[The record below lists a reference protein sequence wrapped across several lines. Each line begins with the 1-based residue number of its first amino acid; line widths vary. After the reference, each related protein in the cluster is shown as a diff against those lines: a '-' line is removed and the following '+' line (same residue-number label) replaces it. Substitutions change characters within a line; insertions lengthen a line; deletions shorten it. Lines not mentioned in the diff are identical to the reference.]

1 MGTLKTIWAMVFSV
15 CLLLSLKVFDTFE
28 RPWLDP
34 KHVQVKSMIAS
45 FEWEG
50 IPSSR
55 NVHYHPCYGKFQ
67 CARLELPM
75 DWGAQE
81 VHAWDQIV
89 TIALIKYPANVSRS
103 DPRYGGEIYLN
114 PGGPGVS
121 GVEFAL
127 RAAESRAEMINS
139 GDGNAKQFDI
149 VGFDPRGVM
158 HSTPRPTCFP
168 NLKARQLWY
177 HMKEGYEGP
186 TDSNRTPTLLMAR
199 AAAFRELCDPG
210 NDVSASEIL
219 KGHMTTA
226 HVARDLL
233 AIVDRSTEAIGSSSK
248 GMLQYWGTSYGTTL
262 GGYFASLF
270 PDRVERMV
278 LDANSNFEHWL
289 TGNRSA
295 FLTQTDEALRRLYT
309 ACFVAG
315 KDRCPIFHEN
325 GPEYIE
331 RAISTTLR
339 KLRASPIP
347 VWTREMVLPEIVTH
361 EKVVN
366 TMFSTLYSPYQSF
379 PLLAESLAAL
389 MDGTNTTA
397 LKYFLTRFDFEC
409 SHEHCQ
415 YAECIEKSE
424 LFPEAGLAF
433 LNSDSTFDY
442 SPERFAEIS
451 ETLLQQSPLFGEKFK
466 VDVANGWNA
475 WPVKPRLKFTGPIGG
490 RTKHPILFVGN
501 TGDPVGPVQNAFDNA
516 KLFENAVVLVQDSL
530 GHGSTSAPS
539 SCTRENIR
547 RYFQTGQTP
556 VSGTYCQPDWLPFED
571 VAPGFDGEA
580 FT

>member
-45 FEWEG
+45 FEWES

-103 DPRYGGEIYLN
+103 NPRYGGEIYLN

-210 NDVSASEIL
+210 NDVL
-219 KGHMTTA
+219 
-226 HVARDLL
+226 
-233 AIVDRSTEAIGSSSK
+233 
-248 GMLQYWGTSYGTTL
+248 
-262 GGYFASLF
+262 
-270 PDRVERMV
+270 
-278 LDANSNFEHWL
+278 
-289 TGNRSA
+289 
-295 FLTQTDEALRRLYT
+295 
-309 ACFVAG
+309 
-315 KDRCPIFHEN
+315 
-325 GPEYIE
+325 
-331 RAISTTLR
+331 
-339 KLRASPIP
+339 
-347 VWTREMVLPEIVTH
+347 
-361 EKVVN
+361 
-366 TMFSTLYSPYQSF
+366 
-379 PLLAESLAAL
+379 
-389 MDGTNTTA
+389 
-397 LKYFLTRFDFEC
+397 
-409 SHEHCQ
+409 
-415 YAECIEKSE
+415 
-424 LFPEAGLAF
+424 
-433 LNSDSTFDY
+433 
-442 SPERFAEIS
+442 
-451 ETLLQQSPLFGEKFK
+451 
-466 VDVANGWNA
+466 
-475 WPVKPRLKFTGPIGG
+475 
-490 RTKHPILFVGN
+490 
-501 TGDPVGPVQNAFDNA
+501 
-516 KLFENAVVLVQDSL
+516 
-530 GHGSTSAPS
+530 
-539 SCTRENIR
+539 
-547 RYFQTGQTP
+547 
-556 VSGTYCQPDWLPFED
+556 
-571 VAPGFDGEA
+571 
-580 FT
+580 